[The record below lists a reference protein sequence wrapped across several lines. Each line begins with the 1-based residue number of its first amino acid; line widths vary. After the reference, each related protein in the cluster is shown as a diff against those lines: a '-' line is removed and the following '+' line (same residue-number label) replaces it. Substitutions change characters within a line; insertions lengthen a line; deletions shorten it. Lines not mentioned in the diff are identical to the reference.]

1 MIVEVALCVV
11 TGIAGGSL
19 VALYD
24 HVRARN
30 SRPPGIAAR
39 FELFVDDA
47 WHCATCRFLAM
58 LKRSEYGREW
68 RANILAAIDR
78 GVPAHGPL
86 DARIMREA
94 PPLGGRF
101 VTEPWGE
108 AERVRWPR

>member
-11 TGIAGGSL
+11 MGIAGGWL

-24 HVRARN
+24 RERARH
-30 SRPPGIAAR
+30 SEPPRIAAR
-39 FELFVDDA
+39 FEPFVDDA
-47 WHCATCRFLAM
+47 WHCPTCRFLAM

-86 DARIMREA
+86 NGRIMREA
-94 PPLGGRF
+94 PPLAGRF
-101 VTEPWGE
+101 VTEPWSE
-108 AERVRWPR
+108 AERVRSPG